1 MTEQSF
7 LSFLSRKGFLVEIS
21 MKENRKDKTSLII
34 LLIDPHDIFLSGSRE
49 LLCSCYPN
57 AKVFTAQN
65 VENTLNQFSTFEPD
79 LVVMDILLAK
89 NLGETPRTSTGINLL
104 TNLIENY
111 PKLNIVIHST
121 HIKSLVRIKEKI
133 YSHIGGFTVADK
145 ILSSKEVVTKVN
157 LALETLNDVKDIKD
171 IHSLNLELKPE
182 CLRLVNL
189 AFKEGL
195 KDKAI
200 AQCMCVSERMVRHYW
215 ALVQE
220 TLGIDC
226 EELKNQGKNLR
237 VMTQIRAREAGLI
250 D

>member
-1 MTEQSF
+1 
-7 LSFLSRKGFLVEIS
+7 
-21 MKENRKDKTSLII
+21 MKKNLEDKASLII
-34 LLIDPHDIFLSGSRE
+34 LLIDAHDIFLSGTRE
-49 LLCSCYPN
+49 LLRSCYPN
-57 AKVFTAQN
+57 AKVFTAQT

-89 NLGETPRTSTGINLL
+89 NPGETPRTSTGINLL

-111 PKLNIVIHST
+111 PKLNIVIHT
-121 HIKSLVRIKEKI
+121 KHIKSLLRMKQKI

-145 ILSSKEVVTKVN
+145 ILSSKEVVTRVN
-157 LALETLNDVKDIKD
+157 WALERLTDIKD
-171 IHSLNLELKPE
+171 IISIHSSNLELKPE
-182 CLRLVNL
+182 CLRLLNL

-200 AQCMCVSERMVRHYW
+200 AQRMCVSERMVRHYW

-220 TLGIDC
+220 ALDIDC